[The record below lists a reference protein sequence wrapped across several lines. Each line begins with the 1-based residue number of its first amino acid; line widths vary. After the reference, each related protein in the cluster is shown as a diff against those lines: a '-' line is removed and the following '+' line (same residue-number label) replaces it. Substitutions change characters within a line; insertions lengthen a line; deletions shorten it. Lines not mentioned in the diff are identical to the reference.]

1 MNVDQPPKRKFNI
14 IRKLS
19 ESVPVRAPTIT
30 FVIEDLSTEDL
41 STEEPSTDD
50 DLSDNM
56 PALTRYLYIHTDVE
70 HTLRTCFANPGSS
83 TVDEVLFWTYELYFS
98 GFIVEV
104 IEILSSI
111 YAQYFKKPSEK
122 FRSVIAD
129 LIEDEDRYECIA
141 TITHNLFIRR
151 KRQWLKPTKNW
162 DPIVWVTCQK
172 SGVARFRNK
181 LVEKPGEIP
190 GEIPCDKQGE
200 IPCDKQCDKPSEN
213 LRDLTES
220 MFLRTARKYNVA
232 ANPEQLYNKTV
243 TAENWVYYAYYTPL
257 WRKRIDLFSATMIL
271 DHDTETI
278 RFRTNA
284 FAVNFGLAV

>member
-19 ESVPVRAPTIT
+19 GSVAPTIT

-41 STEEPSTDD
+41 STE

-70 HTLRTCFANPGSS
+70 HTLRDCFANPGSS
-83 TVDEVLFWTYELYFS
+83 TVDEVLFWAYELYFS
-98 GFIVEV
+98 GFVVEV
-104 IEILSSI
+104 VEILSSI

-151 KRQWLKPTKNW
+151 KRQWLKPTKNCGHSPN
-162 DPIVWVTCQK
+162 PIVWVTCQK

-181 LVEKPGEIP
+181 LVEKPC
-190 GEIPCDKQGE
+190 EIPCE
-200 IPCDKQCDKPSEN
+200 IPCEK
-213 LRDLTES
+213 LRDLSES
-220 MFLRTARKYNVA
+220 IFLRTARKYNVA

-271 DHDTETI
+271 DHDAETI

>member
-19 ESVPVRAPTIT
+19 ESGQVPIRTPTIT

-50 DLSDNM
+50 DLSDNI

-98 GFIVEV
+98 GFVVEV

-162 DPIVWVTCQK
+162 GPIVWVTCQK

-181 LVEKPGEIP
+181 LVEKPSDK
-190 GEIPCDKQGE
+190 PCDK
-200 IPCDKQCDKPSEN
+200 PCEN

-220 MFLRTARKYNVA
+220 IFLRTARKYNIA

-271 DHDTETI
+271 DHDAETI

>member
-19 ESVPVRAPTIT
+19 GSVAPTIT

-41 STEEPSTDD
+41 STE
-50 DLSDNM
+50 DLSDNI

-70 HTLRTCFANPGSS
+70 HTLRDCFANPGSS
-83 TVDEVLFWTYELYFS
+83 TVDEVLFWAYELYFS
-98 GFIVEV
+98 GFVVEV
-104 IEILSSI
+104 VEILSSI

-151 KRQWLKPTKNW
+151 KRQWLKPTKNCGHSPN
-162 DPIVWVTCQK
+162 PIVWVTCQK

-181 LVEKPGEIP
+181 LLEKPSEIP
-190 GEIPCDKQGE
+190 CEIPCDKPCE
-200 IPCDKQCDKPSEN
+200 IPCEK
-213 LRDLTES
+213 LRDLSES
-220 MFLRTARKYNVA
+220 IFLRTARKYNVA

-271 DHDTETI
+271 DHDAETI